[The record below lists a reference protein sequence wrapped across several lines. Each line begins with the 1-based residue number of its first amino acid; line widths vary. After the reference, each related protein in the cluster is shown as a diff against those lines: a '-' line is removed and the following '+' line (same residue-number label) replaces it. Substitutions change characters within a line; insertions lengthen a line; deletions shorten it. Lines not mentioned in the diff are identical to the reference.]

1 MNNFPQ
7 NKIKWD
13 TGGFMGSLRTTNVDS
28 LRSSWTSLLNTNK
41 FYEFL
46 TTKEIIQSVTEQT
59 SHWNSLN
66 RWL

>member
-1 MNNFPQ
+1 M
-7 NKIKWD
+7 K
-13 TGGFMGSLRTTNVDS
+13 TLEMTNMDS
-28 LRSSWTSLLNTNK
+28 LHSSWTSLLNTTK

-46 TTKEIIQSVTEQT
+46 TTEELIQSVTEQT

>member
-7 NKIKWD
+7 NKNEWD
-13 TGGFMGSLRTTNVDS
+13 NGGFTRSLKMSNADS
-28 LRSSWTSLLNTNK
+28 LHSSWTSLLNTTK
-41 FYEFL
+41 FYEIL
-46 TTKEIIQSVTEQT
+46 TTEELILSVTEQT